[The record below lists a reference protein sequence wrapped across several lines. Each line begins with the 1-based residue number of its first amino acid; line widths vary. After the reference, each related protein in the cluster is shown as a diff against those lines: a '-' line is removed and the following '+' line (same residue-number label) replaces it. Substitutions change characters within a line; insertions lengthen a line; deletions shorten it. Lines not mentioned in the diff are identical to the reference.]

1 MNLEIKNLEIIHKQY
16 SHIKEDYESFGLEL
30 LQKKEKLFS
39 GTKYSQWEL
48 SPDDLKNVEYLKQ
61 NKESAFKA
69 MLPGM
74 TNLVSAQK
82 VQLCAASFILKK
94 EYERFMKKQ
103 GEDLK
108 NYLMSLKDKN
118 QEIISDAYALCSLFN
133 IEI

>member
-1 MNLEIKNLEIIHKQY
+1 MNLEIKNLSFMHQQY
-16 SHIKEDYESFGLEL
+16 SHIKNDYESSGLEL
-30 LQKKEKLFS
+30 LQKKEKLFG

-48 SPDDLKNVEYLKQ
+48 SPDDMKNIEYLKQ
-61 NKESAFKA
+61 NKDQAFKA

-74 TNLVSAQK
+74 TNLVAAQK
-82 VQLCAASFILKK
+82 VQLAAASFILKK

-103 GEDLK
+103 GENLK

>member
-1 MNLEIKNLEIIHKQY
+1 MNLEIKSLSEINKQFN
-16 SHIKEDYESFGLEL
+16 HIKTDYEKYGLEL
-30 LQKKEKLFS
+30 MQKKEKLFS
-39 GTKYSQWEL
+39 GNKYNQWEL
-48 SPDDLKNVEYLKQ
+48 SEDDMKNIEYLKT
-61 NKESAFKA
+61 NKDSAFKA

-82 VQLCAASFILKK
+82 IQLASSCFILKK

-103 GEDLK
+103 GENLK
-108 NYLMSLKDKN
+108 KYLLGLKDNN